1 MVLPPAAP
9 PVMVAA
15 VHVVAAAGVGE
26 FTSPAGKVS
35 LIDIPLSVPVTL
47 GLVMVIVRVDG

>member
-47 GLVMVIVRVDG
+47 GLVMVSVRVDG